1 MISNFDP
8 SAFLDATTTE
18 VNSKR
23 NPIPAGTDV
32 VAIIGEPKARTWT
45 GKADPSKSGIVVDV
59 PLEIDLSAY
68 PELAAHVG
76 LSKVT
81 LTDGLMLDTTESGGI
96 DNSPG
101 KNGKL
106 RRYREALGLNEAGQ
120 PFSFRMMQGRMIKV
134 KVKHRTYEGEI
145 YDEVDSVAKA

>member
-18 VNSKR
+18 VNTKR

-32 VAIIGEPKARTWT
+32 VAIIGEPKARTWV
-45 GKADPSKSGIVVDV
+45 GKADPTKSGIVVDV